1 MGAVCG
7 NEPGVVFGAIVAD
20 HAASAKVVPMSAPV
34 VVAVPTIVIEPSKG
48 WRALDLREL
57 WRYREL
63 VYFLA
68 WRDVKV
74 RYKQTALGVAWVLL
88 QPLLAMGIFSIVFG
102 ARGLTTNGI
111 PYPLFVVSGL
121 VPWFYFS
128 NATSGASGSIVG
140 NTQLISKVYFPRLAI
155 PLAAVLANL
164 IDLGVGLALVLVL
177 LIAFGVPLGLQ
188 LLAVPALVG
197 LLVLTALGV
206 SVWFAA
212 LDVQYRDV
220 RYAVPFF
227 IQVWLFATPV
237 IYAASDV
244 PERWRW
250 LLALNPM
257 TGIIEAFRWSLLGSG
272 DPPLAAVGGSAL
284 VVLALIA
291 TGLVYFRR
299 MERTFADVI

>member
-1 MGAVCG
+1 
-7 NEPGVVFGAIVAD
+7 
-20 HAASAKVVPMSAPV
+20 MSAAAAEVPV
-34 VVAVPTIVIEPSKG
+34 VLIQPSHG

-57 WRYREL
+57 LRYREL

-68 WRDVKV
+68 LRDVKV

-102 ARGLTTNGI
+102 ARGLSTGGV

-128 NATSGASGSIVG
+128 NATSGASGSVVG

-164 IDLGVGLALVLVL
+164 VDLCIGLGMMLVL
-177 LIAFGVPLGLQ
+177 LVAFGAGWSWQ
-188 LLAVPALVG
+188 LLAVPVLVVCM
-197 LLVLTALGV
+197 VLTALAV
-206 SVWFAA
+206 SVWLSA

-227 IQVWLFATPV
+227 MQVWLFATPV
-237 IYAASDV
+237 IYASGDV
-244 PERWRW
+244 PDRWRAV
-250 LLALNPM
+250 LSLNPM
-257 TGIIEAFRWSLLGSG
+257 TGIIEAFRWAFLQSG
-272 DPPLAAVGGSAL
+272 DFPLSAL
-284 VVLALIA
+284 SVSMALVILLLC
-291 TGLVYFRR
+291 TGLLYFRR

>member
-1 MGAVCG
+1 V
-7 NEPGVVFGAIVAD
+7 
-20 HAASAKVVPMSAPV
+20 
-34 VVAVPTIVIEPSKG
+34 VIEASRG

-57 WRYREL
+57 WRFREL

-68 WRDVKV
+68 LRDVKV

-88 QPLLAMGIFSIVFG
+88 QPLLAMGIFSIIFG
-102 ARGLTTNGI
+102 QRGLTTNGV

-128 NATSGASGSIVG
+128 NATSGASGSVVG

-164 IDLGVGLALVLVL
+164 VDLSIGLLLLLVL
-177 LIAFGVPLGLQ
+177 LIVFGAGIGLQ
-188 LLAVPALVG
+188 ILALPLLVL
-197 LLVLTALGV
+197 LLVLTVLAA
-206 SVWFAA
+206 SVWLSA

-237 IYAASDV
+237 IYSVADV
-244 PERWRW
+244 PVRWQPIM
-250 LLALNPM
+250 ALNPM
-257 TGIIEAFRWSLLGSG
+257 TGVIAGFRWALLGTSE
-272 DPPLAAVGGSAL
+272 PPLAALAISTAI
-284 VVLALIA
+284 VVLLLS
-291 TGLVYFRR
+291 TGLLYFRR

>member
-1 MGAVCG
+1 VS
-7 NEPGVVFGAIVAD
+7 VAG
-20 HAASAKVVPMSAPV
+20 SAP
-34 VVAVPTIVIEPSKG
+34 PTIVIQPSRG

-57 WRYREL
+57 WRFREL
-63 VYFLA
+63 VFFLA
-68 WRDVKV
+68 LRDVKV

-88 QPLLAMGIFSIVFG
+88 QPLLAMGIFSIIFDQ
-102 ARGLTTNGI
+102 RGLSTGGL

-164 IDLGVGLALVLVL
+164 VDLGIGLLLELALI
-177 LIAFGVPLGLQ
+177 IAFGVPLSPR
-188 LLAVPALVG
+188 LLVLPVLVALV
-197 LLVLTALGV
+197 VLTALGI
-206 SVWFAA
+206 SVWLSA

-237 IYAASDV
+237 IYSANDV
-244 PERWRW
+244 PARWRP

-257 TGIIEAFRWSLLGSG
+257 TGVIEAFRWCLLGAG
-272 DPPLAAVGGSAL
+272 DPPLNALAGSAL
-284 VVLALIA
+284 TVAFLLC
-291 TGLVYFRR
+291 TGLLYFRR

>member
-1 MGAVCG
+1 M
-7 NEPGVVFGAIVAD
+7 
-20 HAASAKVVPMSAPV
+20 ASLSSAPPV
-34 VVAVPTIVIEPSKG
+34 VQIRPSHG

-57 WRYREL
+57 WRFREL

-68 WRDVKV
+68 LRDVKV
-74 RYKQTALGVAWVLL
+74 RYKQTALGVAWVVL

-102 ARGLTTNGI
+102 QRGLATNGV

-155 PLAAVLANL
+155 PLAAVMANL
-164 IDLGVGLALVLVL
+164 VDLSIGLLLELLLLVIFGVGFGWYLFALPLLVALV
-177 LIAFGVPLGLQ
+177 A
-188 LLAVPALVG
+188 
-197 LLVLTALGV
+197 LTALSV
-206 SVWFAA
+206 SVWLAA

-227 IQVWLFATPV
+227 VQVWLFATPV
-237 IYAASDV
+237 IYSAGDV
-244 PERWRW
+244 PERWRP
-250 LLALNPM
+250 LLTLNPM
-257 TGIIEAFRWSLLGSG
+257 TGVIEGFRWSLLGAG
-272 DPPLAAVGGSAL
+272 DPPLAALAGSTL
-284 VVLALIA
+284 IILILLSTGVL
-291 TGLVYFRR
+291 YFRR

>member
-1 MGAVCG
+1 
-7 NEPGVVFGAIVAD
+7 
-20 HAASAKVVPMSAPV
+20 
-34 VVAVPTIVIEPSKG
+34 VAVHAEASSPPIIVIEASRG

-57 WRYREL
+57 WRFREL

-68 WRDVKV
+68 LRDVKV

-102 ARGLTTNGI
+102 QRGLSTGGV

-128 NATSGASGSIVG
+128 NATSGASGSVVG

-164 IDLGVGLALVLVL
+164 VDLSIGLLLELVL
-177 LIAFGVPLGLQ
+177 LIGFGVGLSWQ
-188 LLAVPALVG
+188 LLAVPLLVAMM
-197 LLVLTALGV
+197 VLTALGV
-206 SVWFAA
+206 SVWLSA

-227 IQVWLFATPV
+227 MQVWLFATPV
-237 IYAASDV
+237 IYATAVV
-244 PERWRW
+244 PDRWRT
-250 LLALNPM
+250 LLSLNPM
-257 TGIIEAFRWSLLGSG
+257 TGVIEAFRWALLGTG
-272 DPPLAAVGGSAL
+272 EFPLGQIAVSLGIVIAL
-284 VVLALIA
+284 LA
-291 TGLVYFRR
+291 TGLMYFRR

>member
-1 MGAVCG
+1 
-7 NEPGVVFGAIVAD
+7 
-20 HAASAKVVPMSAPV
+20 
-34 VVAVPTIVIEPSKG
+34 
-48 WRALDLREL
+48 
-57 WRYREL
+57 
-63 VYFLA
+63 
-68 WRDVKV
+68 
-74 RYKQTALGVAWVLL
+74 
-88 QPLLAMGIFSIVFG
+88 MGIFSIIFDQ
-102 ARGLTTNGI
+102 RGLSTGGL

-164 IDLGVGLALVLVL
+164 VDLGIGLLLELALI
-177 LIAFGVPLGLQ
+177 IAFGVPLSPR
-188 LLAVPALVG
+188 LLVLPVLVALV
-197 LLVLTALGV
+197 VLTALGV
-206 SVWFAA
+206 SVWLSA

-237 IYAASDV
+237 IYSANDV
-244 PERWRW
+244 PARWRP

-257 TGIIEAFRWSLLGSG
+257 TGVIEAFRWCLLGAG
-272 DPPLAAVGGSAL
+272 DPPLKALAGSAL
-284 VVLALIA
+284 TVAFLLC
-291 TGLVYFRR
+291 TGLLYFRR